1 MIDPT
6 EPRRERE
13 LNGALEAIYFGFRAL
28 TAKPDARLARLGY
41 SRVHHRILFFIGRNP
56 GCSINE
62 LLATMQVTKQY
73 LHGPL
78 RRLIQDKYVVASI
91 DPEDRRIKRL
101 RLTRRGAAL
110 ERQLSGDQRRS
121 FEQVFGKAGPQAEA
135 GWRKVM
141 ALLAE
146 SLDAKDRGG

>member
-1 MIDPT
+1 MVDPIET
-6 EPRRERE
+6 RREWE
-13 LNGALEAIYFGFRAL
+13 LDAALEAIYFGFRAL

-78 RRLIQDKYVVASI
+78 RRLIQDKYVVAGV

-101 RLTRRGAAL
+101 RLTRRGATL
-110 ERQLSGDQRRS
+110 ETQLSGDQRRS
-121 FEQVFGKAGPQAEA
+121 FERVFGEAGAQAEA

-146 SLDAKDRGG
+146 SGEGKDQGG